1 MHDLTQT
8 LMERIFSCL
17 QPFRTSLS
25 NCLFVCLMAAMTSSV
40 RSQSERL
47 VSRVLLLRRQNRS
60 DPVSDPGVDAGRR
73 RSGGGA
79 FPSTLTCL
87 LALPSVL
94 GSRGDGNE
102 SLSALDPRSRFLILI
117 RILIQLL
124 RIQGDLVL
132 IKILREGRRGQRS
145 MAGNF
150 LSHLS
155 SSLVFLRLSQS
166 SDSCSSVCSAQIS
179 HLSITATSVALAPPP
194 AASLVCN
201 LSIKPANYSRP
212 ESGGG
217 AARPSEERRRRGG
230 R

>member
-47 VSRVLLLRRQNRS
+47 VGRVLLLRRQNRS
-60 DPVSDPGVDAGRR
+60 DPVRDPGVGRR

-94 GSRGDGNE
+94 GSRGDGNK
-102 SLSALDPRSRFLILI
+102 SLSARNR
-117 RILIQLL
+117 
-124 RIQGDLVL
+124 
-132 IKILREGRRGQRS
+132 
-145 MAGNF
+145 
-150 LSHLS
+150 
-155 SSLVFLRLSQS
+155 
-166 SDSCSSVCSAQIS
+166 
-179 HLSITATSVALAPPP
+179 
-194 AASLVCN
+194 
-201 LSIKPANYSRP
+201 
-212 ESGGG
+212 
-217 AARPSEERRRRGG
+217 
-230 R
+230 

>member
-1 MHDLTQT
+1 MRGMGVVCVMHDLTQT

-17 QPFRTSLS
+17 RPFRTSLS
-25 NCLFVCLMAAMTSSV
+25 NCLFVSLMAAMTSSA

-60 DPVSDPGVDAGRR
+60 DPVRDPGVDAGRR

-117 RILIQLL
+117 QLL
-124 RIQGDLVL
+124 RIQGDLVP
-132 IKILREGRRGQRS
+132 IGILREGRRGQRS

-155 SSLVFLRLSQS
+155 SRFSFKLYLLFDSSSPPLSPPL
-166 SDSCSSVCSAQIS
+166 CSSV
-179 HLSITATSVALAPPP
+179 SVIRFLLHRLQR
-194 AASLVCN
+194 SD
-201 LSIKPANYSRP
+201 
-212 ESGGG
+212 
-217 AARPSEERRRRGG
+217 
-230 R
+230 